1 MTERTA
7 RCLSEGL
14 FWLLALTGLG
24 ECVQGNVAIAQG
36 HGELSPGETVLM
48 GLLMLVMAELL
59 HIRGK
64 VGGAAG
70 R

>member
-14 FWLLALTGLG
+14 FWLLALTGLV

-36 HGELSPGETVLM
+36 HGELSPMCL
-48 GLLMLVMAELL
+48 GLTLRPIAHPL
-59 HIRGK
+59 
-64 VGGAAG
+64 
-70 R
+70 